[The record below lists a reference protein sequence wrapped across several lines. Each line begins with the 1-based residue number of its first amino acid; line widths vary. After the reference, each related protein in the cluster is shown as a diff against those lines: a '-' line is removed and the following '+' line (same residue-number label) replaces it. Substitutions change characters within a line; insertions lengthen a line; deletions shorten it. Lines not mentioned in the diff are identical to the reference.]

1 MSTFFIIDTNVVVA
15 GLLTAHADS
24 PVARILDGMLLATF
38 PFVVSEPL
46 LAEYRAVL
54 LRPKLCKR
62 HGLSEDEI
70 DAILTD
76 IARHAIV
83 LAPASGPSMAPS
95 APDPGDQFLWNLLAA
110 RTDLLL
116 VTGDQL
122 LLQNEAMQPRV
133 IAPLTMV
140 TQLTH

>member
-1 MSTFFIIDTNVVVA
+1 VITLFIN
-15 GLLTAHADS
+15 
-24 PVARILDGMLLATF
+24 
-38 PFVVSEPL
+38 
-46 LAEYRAVL
+46 
-54 LRPKLCKR
+54 
-62 HGLSEDEI
+62 DEI

-83 LAPASGPSMAPS
+83 LAPASGPGMAPS

-133 IAPLTMV
+133 IAPHALAA
-140 TQLTH
+140 QLTH